1 MTDETPEGWR
11 PDAGD
16 DVDEVLGLIEQ
27 EAATHSAD
35 YAAGMREARRIVEAE
50 LRTGGN

>member
-1 MTDETPEGWR
+1 MTAETPEGWR
-11 PDAGD
+11 SDTSED
-16 DVDEVLGLIEQ
+16 DVQRVLELIEQ

-50 LRTGGN
+50 LR

>member
-1 MTDETPEGWR
+1 MTAETPEGWR
-11 PDAGD
+11 RDPD
-16 DVDEVLGLIEQ
+16 DVDEVLELIDQ

-50 LRTGGN
+50 LK